1 MGVYGQPVCPVEH
14 GLNMVQ
20 CMIDTAWAGVGGNEV
35 TKGDPC
41 PPLLNMEGPEQ
52 LFPSLLKL
60 CFHVITL
67 TFRSRLVL
75 QWSDLRRIIPHIEAV
90 SLFKACSHENNV

>member
-1 MGVYGQPVCPVEH
+1 MGVHGQPVCPVEH

-20 CMIDTAWAGVGGNEV
+20 CMIDTAWAGVGRDEV
-35 TKGDPC
+35 MKGSLGL
-41 PPLLNMEGPEQ
+41 PLFNVEGPEQ
-52 LFPSLLKL
+52 LFPSLLEL
-60 CFHVITL
+60 RFHVMML

-90 SLFKACSHENNV
+90 SLLKSCSHENNV